1 MSGSLAVLVVATKS
15 PWPPVDGGRLV
26 LLETLRALTMAGHRA
41 VLVAPCDPAL
51 EDPARATAVLRAC
64 CEPYL
69 VPCATQ
75 ARAVSVARALRD
87 RTPVTIARHTRP
99 EVAAQVARLLEG
111 RSFDVVHAEQAQ
123 SLPQVA
129 AARRAG
135 VPVVVRTHNVE
146 SRLWDFSAA
155 HRGLLLRTAFRLEA
169 RRMARWEGGVLAATD
184 LVLALSE
191 IDLEPLAR
199 AVAGAVEVL
208 RVSAPFARDLPP
220 GLPLGDGHPT
230 VSLLA
235 SGAWLPARDAARR
248 FAEIWWPAVRQLT
261 PAAQLHV
268 FGAMGSPPALD
279 GVTWHGPPA
288 DSATAFPRGGI
299 AVVPVRHPTGVPM
312 KGLEAWARGLPVI
325 ASPDAARALEAE
337 DDRELLVA
345 RDPEALAR
353 AVLRLGTEAALR
365 DRLVSAAR
373 ARLTSTHAPPVVA
386 AQLAEAYERAAAGRA
401 ARARR

>member
-1 MSGSLAVLVVATKS
+1 VVGAFR
-15 PWPPVDGGRLV
+15 DG
-26 LLETLRALTMAGHRA
+26 
-41 VLVAPCDPAL
+41 
-51 EDPARATAVLRAC
+51 
-64 CEPYL
+64 
-69 VPCATQ
+69 
-75 ARAVSVARALRD
+75 
-87 RTPVTIARHTRP
+87 TPVTIARHSRP

-111 RSFDVVHAEQAQ
+111 RSFDVVHAEQVQ

-155 HRGLLLRTAFRLEA
+155 HRGFPLGTLFRLEA
-169 RRMARWEGGVLAATD
+169 RRMERWEATALAATD

-208 RVSAPFARDLPP
+208 RIPAPFARDLPP

-230 VSLLA
+230 VSLLV

-248 FAEIWWPAVRQLT
+248 FAGTWWPAVRHLT
-261 PAAQLHV
+261 PDAWLHV
-268 FGAMGSPPALD
+268 FGAMGSPPTLD

-325 ASPDAARALEAE
+325 ASPDAAQALEAE
-337 DDRELLVA
+337 EDRELLVA
-345 RDPEALAR
+345 RDPEGLAQ
-353 AVLRLGTEAALR
+353 AVLRLATEAGLR
-365 DRLVSAAR
+365 GRLVTAAR
-373 ARLTSTHAPPVVA
+373 ARLTTRHAPPVVA
-386 AQLAEAYERAAAGRA
+386 AQLAEAYERAVDRRA